1 MTPAIIQLI
10 IALAPEVVPL
20 IKDIAGLFKAHPQLT
35 PDMIQ
40 SLVAAIHS
48 TNADTLATIA
58 AWEAAHPT
66 VPAKP

>member
-10 IALAPEVVPL
+10 IALEPAAVSL
-20 IKDIAGLFKAHPQLT
+20 IKDIASLFKAHPQLT
-35 PDMIQ
+35 PDMIMA
-40 SLVAAIHS
+40 LVNTIHA

-66 VPAKP
+66 A